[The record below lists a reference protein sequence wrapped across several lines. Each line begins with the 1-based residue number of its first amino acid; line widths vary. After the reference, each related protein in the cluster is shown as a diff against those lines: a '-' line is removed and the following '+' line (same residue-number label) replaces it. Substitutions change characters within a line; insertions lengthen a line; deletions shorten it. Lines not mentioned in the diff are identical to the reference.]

1 MRNSLVPLVGVL
13 IVAAAAVMLISDSQP
28 IGFGGP
34 EINAGIYRVP
44 KRGAGVIESLDALKM
59 TNDVT
64 VESQADHSVGVEPEQ
79 WHSVTL
85 ASADGEPLTRAA
97 ILALAEEFAR
107 RDLIALVLPQREMPL
122 PIASDRIIRVATRSA
137 TIPEGVGGECAAELT
152 VEVSAPRFPS
162 GHPAARLEGASS
174 SRPMT
179 LSVRHQ
185 SSGAPDAPWSRWY
198 ATVGRGIA
206 TAAITAMGAQD
217 FRFESAEPRAEWEN
231 FLPQPPLHAVVR
243 WHGAMQDD
251 LVRGWF
257 GEIRGTTTLDKA
269 GAEASALAPLEK
281 LLKSGMWEE
290 SSVPGAALRTWS
302 RERDGTMFWFG
313 CQSMPTG
320 WQLTMWQER
329 SEPSR
334 RFDEWFDSAQV
345 GDAAARRNL
354 RRHLLCASI
363 PDAQRLEAATL
374 LKQNPS
380 AAESAMIAAW
390 ELSLRK

>member
-1 MRNSLVPLVGVL
+1 MRNSFVPIAGMLLVT
-13 IVAAAAVMLISDSQP
+13 AAAFLLIRPSQP
-28 IGFGGP
+28 VGFGGP

-44 KRGAGVIESLDALKM
+44 KRGAGIIESLDALTM

-64 VESQADHSVGVEPEQ
+64 VESQADQRIGAEPEQ
-79 WHSVTL
+79 WLSVTL
-85 ASADGEPLTRAA
+85 VSGDGEPLTRAA
-97 ILALAEEFAR
+97 VLALAEEFAR
-107 RDLIALVLPQREMPL
+107 RDLIALILPQREMAL
-122 PIASDRIIRVATRSA
+122 PIAGDRVIRVATSLA
-137 TIPEGVGGECAAELT
+137 NIPENAGGECAAELA
-152 VEVSAPRFPS
+152 VEVHAPRFPA
-162 GHPAARLEGASS
+162 GHPASRLQGAFS
-174 SRPMT
+174 SRSMQ
-179 LSVRHQ
+179 LVIKHH
-185 SSGAPDAPWSRWY
+185 SSGAPDAQWSRWY

-206 TAAITAMGAQD
+206 ATAINAIGAREFKATD
-217 FRFESAEPRAEWEN
+217 AEPRAQWDDL
-231 FLPQPPLHAVVR
+231 LPQAPRHAVVR
-243 WHGAMQDD
+243 WLAAFEDD